1 MTDSKERISAAD
13 RGEAYRRANRKERAL
28 VDAGG
33 DNEDDEEARDVLQIL
48 ASCAVIGIFM
58 LMAIGAIY
66 TLSGVLIPL
75 TLAIVVGLILGVLAD
90 KLGALGVPSA
100 VTAVVL
106 TSAIGAALF
115 FTVSA
120 LSTPLSSM
128 TEDLPKMIERTVERM
143 LPFIEKLPFLKLPH
157 DGATEAMS
165 VDSMLEKS
173 GTILQMVLGGLTP
186 ALVQGLIFFAALV
199 LFLAGRLR
207 LRRTLI
213 LVFPGRERRLTTI
226 RIITAIERALGF
238 YFATASILYVAVG
251 IMVTAI
257 AWFGGFPQPWL
268 WGFFAFLASF
278 VPFLGFATVTAALTA
293 AGLMIHDGLFA
304 ALAPATVFLI
314 VHMVMENLVFPAVM
328 GRRLE
333 MNPFIVFIAIIFWT
347 WLWGAVGAMLALPLL
362 LMGMTV
368 ITELFPSS
376 RLQPNL
382 PG

>member
-1 MTDSKERISAAD
+1 MTETRDKIAAERRDSRAA
-13 RGEAYRRANRKERAL
+13 RHERAAE
-28 VDAGG
+28 AGREVAE
-33 DNEDDEEARDVLQIL
+33 EDEEEARDLLQIG
-48 ASCAVIGIFM
+48 ASVAVIGIFLLM
-58 LMAIGAIY
+58 LVGAIY
-66 TLSGVLIPL
+66 MLSGVLIPL
-75 TLAIVVGLILGVLAD
+75 TLAIVVGLILGVAAD

-106 TSAIGAALF
+106 TSAIGAALML
-115 FTVSA
+115 TVNA
-120 LSTPLSSM
+120 LAGPVAAL
-128 TEDLPKMIERTVERM
+128 TEDAPKMIERGVERV
-143 LPFIEKLPFLKLPH
+143 LPFIERLPFLKLPH
-157 DGATEAMS
+157 DGAGAPMS
-165 VDSMLEKS
+165 MDSMLEKS
-173 GTILQMVLGGLTP
+173 GTILQMILSGLTP

-199 LFLAGRLR
+199 LFLAGRLH

-238 YFATASILYVAVG
+238 YFATASVLYVGVG
-251 IMVTAI
+251 LMVAAI
-257 AWFGGFPQPWL
+257 AWFAGFPQPWL

-278 VPFLGFATVTAALTA
+278 VPFLGFATVTAALAA
-293 AGLMIHDGLFA
+293 AGMMTADGLLA
-304 ALAPATVFLI
+304 ALAPATIFLV